1 MKIRSFLAAAIV
13 ACAALSAKADA
24 SPIFTETFAEATGKW
39 SASGGAVYD
48 NQGWSASGS
57 VYRGEGGIR
66 IGTSSAAATLTS
78 KLIPISNPG
87 VETTISI
94 SVQAAGYYEQNG
106 GLSLKAVDENDA
118 DISGASW
125 TKTLKSHSSTDAVA
139 LDDTDSDLWFSD
151 MTFTTASSFKL
162 VFTTSLSSPKSALRV
177 LIGYI
182 GVTEETSSGGG
193 DTPVGPVALN
203 TPTDLEAY
211 PITASGFTLSWTGD
225 EHADSYE
232 VEVQDGQGNAAGS
245 VSGSVSP
252 SGTVWTGLLSDTTYK
267 VRVKALAAE
276 GSEEYAAS
284 AQSEP
289 LSVTTALAGGLVRA
303 TIFEEGFS
311 GANNAWSNN
320 SAKPDDSKTDSDSWT
335 FGTRVYNARSAI
347 KIGGASNVECASSPE
362 ITLSN
367 HVESATV
374 TLSFSAAAYP
384 GNTTK
389 ASVSFVDCETGLTNA
404 IAALT
409 AITPD
414 PLGDASSTEWTGG
427 SDFKTSIVV
436 PSRFKLLFETLSSAS
451 DKRLLLDSIVVSQ
464 VVNPSLVALA
474 APVATAGEATMT
486 TLAFSWGAVADATG
500 YAVELR
506 DGSGARVAY
515 DAAVTGTATTFTDLN
530 WNSDYTIRVKA
541 LGDDSSSCNSPWSE
555 GVVGHTL
562 ENVLAPEWSATAGA
576 GDAVMAVVSNKTF
589 SVSAERDGAPLAVSF
604 DGLSPAAAGTAPT
617 FSAGAFSWTPSAG
630 DEGTTFTATF
640 TTDSGSFST
649 NIVFGV
655 LARPALVEPAIKTNA
670 VACNAATVSWD
681 APPQIRAVSY
691 DYRLWSGSD
700 TPTDVD
706 VDQER
711 FHDRVLPAG
720 WVLSG
725 TGWQT
730 STGYN
735 PTPVKFD
742 DAGDFAVSALYPA
755 SVTNLAFTLRKS
767 NGTDSPVVK
776 FYASTGSTNALAWT
790 EVPIELDPG
799 KATKNFQLEF
809 RAADGYRR
817 FKWVYV
823 TKDSNVNLGS
833 VAAKYEGAG
842 VKFKAGS
849 ATEYVAAPSGNVL
862 DLTGLRSETNYFL
875 EVRVADE
882 SGTKKSATLRFST
895 LAVPKCTLMIFR

>member
-1 MKIRSFLAAAIV
+1 MK
-13 ACAALSAKADA
+13 
-24 SPIFTETFAEATGKW
+24 FATTG
-39 SASGGAVYD
+39 SGTNRRTY
-48 NQGWSASGS
+48 
-57 VYRGEGGIR
+57 
-66 IGTSSAAATLTS
+66 L
-78 KLIPISNPG
+78 
-87 VETTISI
+87 
-94 SVQAAGYYEQNG
+94 
-106 GLSLKAVDENDA
+106 DE
-118 DISGASW
+118 
-125 TKTLKSHSSTDAVA
+125 V
-139 LDDTDSDLWFSD
+139 
-151 MTFTTASSFKL
+151 L
-162 VFTTSLSSPKSALRV
+162 VV
-177 LIGYI
+177 G
-182 GVTEETSSGGG
+182 EETSSSGGGG
-193 DTPVGPVALN
+193 DTPPAPIELGV
-203 TPTDLEAY
+203 PTGLSDSEVDD
-211 PITASGFTLSWTGD
+211 SGFSLSWEPV
-225 EHADSYE
+225 EHADGYS
-232 VEVQDGQGNAAGS
+232 VEVKDSSGNDAGS
-245 VSGSVSP
+245 VSFDSTTA
-252 SGTVWTGLLSDTTYK
+252 TVTGLLSDTTYK

-276 GSEEYAAS
+276 GSEEYVAS
-284 AQSEP
+284 DWSFP
-289 LSVTTALAGGLVRA
+289 ISVTTDLADGLVRENLL
-303 TIFEEGFS
+303 EENFS
-311 GANNAWSNN
+311 EISTTTWTSTSYSSTKAG
-320 SAKPDDSKTDSDSWT
+320 DSGTWT
-335 FGTRVYNARSAI
+335 GVDLASSKSAI
-347 KIGGASNVECASSPE
+347 IVGRASKGCSVDSPV
-362 ITLSN
+362 ITLVSN
-367 HVESATV
+367 AVSATV
-374 TLSFSAAAYP
+374 RISFDAAAYNNATDSSLSLSVVDMDS
-384 GNTTK
+384 GTTNAVQTYSNIDK
-389 ASVSFVDCETGLTNA
+389 LPATAASVA
-404 IAALT
+404 
-409 AITPD
+409 
-414 PLGDASSTEWTGG
+414 DAGFSQVEN
-427 SDFKTSIVV
+427 VQV
-436 PSRFKLLFETLSSAS
+436 PESFKLVFTSFGYG
-451 DKRLLLDSIVVSQ
+451 RVYLDSIVVSQ

-589 SVSAERDGAPLAVSF
+589 SVSAERAGAPLAVSF
-604 DGLSPAAAGTAPT
+604 EGLSPAASGSAPT
-617 FSAGAFSWTPSAG
+617 FSAGAFFWTPSAG

-649 NIVFGV
+649 NIVFNV
-655 LARPALVEPAIKTNA
+655 LARPALVEPAIVVKA
-670 VACNAATVSWD
+670 VDIHTASVAWDETPQFRAA
-681 APPQIRAVSY
+681 SY
-691 DYRLWSGSD
+691 AYRLWTGSD

-895 LAVPKCTLMIFR
+895 LAAPKMTLMVFK